1 MIRRSAATAA
11 AACTSS
17 SGFVR
22 TLARGRGRGPRG
34 APGRRREPRQELPQP
49 QQPPQRPAATTTAE
63 ASPAADTTSA
73 TPINAS
79 DKRLAWA
86 SLVFGSLAICSLT
99 LNKWEVEK
107 RWEVMWEKPPKRIR
121 PIRPPASD
129 QAQGGTQPRYIGRC
143 SGWPG
148 RSGLFST
155 YPTAGS
161 RSCRQRWR
169 RSGGQESTRRPLEL
183 ELSEQHRS
191 RRPEPCCVPRARDLC
206 SGVPKIPR
214 FANLAKKKVK

>member
-1 MIRRSAATAA
+1 MISCCDGVPRFMPSRQLGARVAVPRRRVKRRRPPGHALRRMIRRSAATAA

-22 TLARGRGRGPRG
+22 TLARGRGRGPR
-34 APGRRREPRQELPQP
+34 APGRRREPRQELPQR

-107 RWEVMWEKPPKRIR
+107 RWEATWEKPPKRNR
-121 PIRPPASD
+121 PICPLASD
-129 QAQGGTQPRYIGRC
+129 PA
-143 SGWPG
+143 
-148 RSGLFST
+148 
-155 YPTAGS
+155 
-161 RSCRQRWR
+161 
-169 RSGGQESTRRPLEL
+169 
-183 ELSEQHRS
+183 
-191 RRPEPCCVPRARDLC
+191 
-206 SGVPKIPR
+206 
-214 FANLAKKKVK
+214 

>member
-1 MIRRSAATAA
+1 MPLGRQLGARRRGWASERWRPPGDVLRRMIRRSAATAA

-34 APGRRREPRQELPQP
+34 APGRRREPRHELPQP

-107 RWEVMWEKPPKRIR
+107 RWEATWEKPPKRIR
-121 PIRPPASD
+121 PICSLASD
-129 QAQGGTQPRYIGRC
+129 LAQGGTQPRPASVYWQMFWRA
-143 SGWPG
+143 
-148 RSGLFST
+148 GL
-155 YPTAGS
+155 
-161 RSCRQRWR
+161 QRPIFFFYFPHTLLQAQGAAARGGGAVEVR
-169 RSGGQESTRRPLEL
+169 RVRGDR
-183 ELSEQHRS
+183 
-191 RRPEPCCVPRARDLC
+191 
-206 SGVPKIPR
+206 
-214 FANLAKKKVK
+214 

>member
-1 MIRRSAATAA
+1 MIKRCVLCSKALEANDPAAGFTNWPTCPKFRDLCPSPPARRFHAVAVGQRRRPPGHALRRMIRRSAATAA

-34 APGRRREPRQELPQP
+34 APGRRREPRHELPQP

-121 PIRPPASD
+121 PICPLASD
-129 QAQGGTQPRYIGRC
+129 PAQGGTQPRPA
-143 SGWPG
+143 S
-148 RSGLFST
+148 
-155 YPTAGS
+155 
-161 RSCRQRWR
+161 
-169 RSGGQESTRRPLEL
+169 
-183 ELSEQHRS
+183 
-191 RRPEPCCVPRARDLC
+191 V
-206 SGVPKIPR
+206 
-214 FANLAKKKVK
+214 

>member
-1 MIRRSAATAA
+1 MHPPARRSSDVAVPRRRRPPGHALRRMIRRSAATAA

-22 TLARGRGRGPRG
+22 TLARGRGRGPR
-34 APGRRREPRQELPQP
+34 APGRRREPRHELPQP

-121 PIRPPASD
+121 HICSLASD
-129 QAQGGTQPRYIGRC
+129 PAQGGTQPRPASVYWQMFWRA
-143 SGWPG
+143 
-148 RSGLFST
+148 GL
-155 YPTAGS
+155 
-161 RSCRQRWR
+161 QRPIFFFYFPHTLLQAQGAAARGGGAVEVR
-169 RSGGQESTRRPLEL
+169 RVRGDR
-183 ELSEQHRS
+183 
-191 RRPEPCCVPRARDLC
+191 
-206 SGVPKIPR
+206 
-214 FANLAKKKVK
+214 